1 MKFIGRK
8 LYLDWGSQILA
19 ITKYIGMKPESFGLK
34 ETKSQH
40 GTATMKAKLVDVFS
54 CMDEEVE
61 KPVNGTFQLVSA
73 GQDLNGFITDSHNWM
88 TVEEMSDTAA
98 PLLTQKANHQGKM
111 GDADLFY
118 FMDEHKEEIKKW
130 LSGFPTDDWKLHN
143 NFVYIFERNLA
154 MTFKLVFSSEM
165 NGVDDVG

>member
-19 ITKYIGMKPESFGLK
+19 ITKYIGIKPETLGLQ
-34 ETKSQH
+34 ETQMQH
-40 GTATMKAKLVDVFS
+40 GTVTMNAKLVDVFE
-54 CMDEEVE
+54 MLGEEVE
-61 KPVNGTFQLVSA
+61 QPVAGTFKLVSG

-88 TVEEMSDTAA
+88 TVEEMSDTA

-118 FMDEHKEEIKKW
+118 FLDDHKEEIEKW
-130 LSGFPTDDWKLHN
+130 LTGYPKDDWKLHK

-154 MTFKLVFSSEM
+154 MTFKLVFSSVSEQ
-165 NGVDDVG
+165 